1 MLNLLIKDVIKSPG
15 KLLALCLV
23 VYLASMSFFVCLFLG
38 ALGARWLHKKAKA
51 LEAVEREA
59 ARELADKAREHAQ
72 PEAQKGAASKAPAPA
87 ASAVETPPKRQYA
100 KSAVVIPLKKTG
112 TRD

>member
-1 MLNLLIKDVIKSPG
+1 MLNLLIKDVLKSLG

-38 ALGARWLHKKAKA
+38 ALGARWLYKKGKA
-51 LEAVEREA
+51 LEAAEREA
-59 ARELADKAREHAQ
+59 ARELADQAREQAQ
-72 PEAQKGAASKAPAPA
+72 PEAQKSVATASPA
-87 ASAVETPPKRQYA
+87 AADVAADAAPKRQYA
-100 KSAVVIPLKKTG
+100 KSVVVIPLKKTG